1 MAFLAT
7 AVVAVE
13 VVVSGNSSF
22 WLKCSCNSPMLA
34 PKIPTTA
41 STHLQHLSLPHAG
54 QMWKNQGKEVAAHQ
68 CFLKDSLCHEARK
81 WSQLSA
87 PVVQTPLYT
96 TYLPQR
102 QPSLQSKSCLSW
114 ASHNVD
120 IEGTWVK
127 LVLSNLFST
136 STVLKACAL

>member
-1 MAFLAT
+1 M
-7 AVVAVE
+7 V
-13 VVVSGNSSF
+13 
-22 WLKCSCNSPMLA
+22 
-34 PKIPTTA
+34 
-41 STHLQHLSLPHAG
+41 
-54 QMWKNQGKEVAAHQ
+54 
-68 CFLKDSLCHEARK
+68 
-81 WSQLSA
+81 SA

-102 QPSLQSKSCLSW
+102 QPSLQSKCCLSW

-127 LVLSNLFST
+127 LVLSNLFSA